1 MKLYNTLTRTYEEV
15 RGNEIKIYV
24 CGVTTYDY
32 SHIGHARS
40 AVVFDTLR
48 RYLEYK
54 GFRVKFVQNFTD
66 IDDKIVK
73 RALDEKKSWREI
85 SEKFTNEY
93 LEDVKK
99 LNVKPADA
107 YPKVSEHIKEIIDF
121 IQDLIEKNYA
131 YVLDGDVYFH
141 VPIFKRYGELSKMS
155 LEELNKHRIE
165 PDERKRDI
173 KDFALWKKA
182 KKEDYE
188 VGAVFKS
195 PWGDGR
201 PGWHI
206 ECSTLSSH
214 YLGVP
219 FEIHGGGK
227 DLIFPHHENER
238 AQSYARFGFEPVKIW
253 VHNDFVT
260 VNGEKMSKS
269 LGNIVRIRDV
279 VEKFGGEALRY
290 FLLSAHY
297 RSAIDYSEKAMESA
311 KKSYEKLKN
320 TLLTVDMEIAY
331 LKTFGDRE
339 CQEKE
344 LNLEEFVKDFENAM
358 DDDLNTRKA
367 IAVLHNFANYI
378 NKIVFDLNVA
388 LLERTLDCFLKLSS
402 VLGFFE
408 GYKRIPK
415 LREDDA
421 KKVIERED
429 ARRRK
434 DFELAD
440 KIRKEFA
447 EKGIKL
453 LDTSKGTRWLV

>member
-24 CGVTTYDY
+24 CGITTYDY
-32 SHIGHARS
+32 SHVGHARS

-54 GFRVKFVQNFTD
+54 GFKVKFVQNFTD
-66 IDDKIVK
+66 IDDKIIK
-73 RALDEKKSWREI
+73 RASDEGKNWREI
-85 SEKFTNEY
+85 SEKFTREY

-99 LNVKPADA
+99 LNVRLADA
-107 YPKVSEHIKEIIDF
+107 YPKVSEHIKEIVDF
-121 IQDLIEKNYA
+121 IQDLIEKGYA

-141 VPIFKRYGELSKMS
+141 VPSFKRYGELSKMS
-155 LEELNKHRIE
+155 LEELDKHRIE
-165 PDERKRDI
+165 PDERKKDV

-195 PWGDGR
+195 PWSDGR

-206 ECSTLSSH
+206 ECSVLSSH

-219 FEIHGGGK
+219 FDIHGGGK

-311 KKSYEKLKN
+311 KRSYEKLKN
-320 TLLTVDMEIAY
+320 TLLTLDMEIAY

-339 CQEKE
+339 CLEEE
-344 LNLEEFVKDFENAM
+344 LNLEGFVRDFENAM

-367 IAVLHNFANYI
+367 ITVLHNFANYI
-378 NKIVFDLNVA
+378 NKIVFDLNIV
-388 LLERTLDCFLKLSS
+388 LLERTLNCFLKLSS
-402 VLGFFE
+402 ILGFFE

-415 LREDDA
+415 LGKDDA
-421 KKVIERED
+421 KKIIERED
-429 ARRRK
+429 ARKRR

-453 LDTSKGTRWLV
+453 VDTSKGTRWLI